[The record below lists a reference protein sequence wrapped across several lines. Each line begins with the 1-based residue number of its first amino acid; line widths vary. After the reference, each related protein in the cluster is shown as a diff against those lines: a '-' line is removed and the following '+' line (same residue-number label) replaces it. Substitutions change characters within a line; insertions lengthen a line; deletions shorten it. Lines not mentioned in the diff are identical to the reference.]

1 MDTKPLAVAEFARMY
16 EEFFKSGALDL
27 RHDVTG
33 KVLSIGL
40 GAGYINSFLHHH
52 FPNLNIT
59 VIELDP
65 KMLEIAQKWYGFEMD
80 ESHRVIIDDG
90 MAFIKK
96 AVENGIN
103 NSLSSKAL
111 WFSTKGQYVM
121 ENKEIQ
127 GRHTKV

>member
-1 MDTKPLAVAEFARMY
+1 LLRANLDSSKWDIDKGGLASDSYLMTMI

-27 RHDVTG
+27 RRDVTG

-52 FPNLNIT
+52 FPNL
-59 VIELDP
+59 DP
-65 KMLEIAQKWYGFEMD
+65 KMLEIAQKWYGLEMD

-103 NSLSSKAL
+103 DSLSLKAL
-111 WFSTKGQYVM
+111 CFSTKGQYVM
-121 ENKEIQ
+121 ENKEI
-127 GRHTKV
+127 